1 MPNWCQN
8 VIYVNHEDFQT
19 MESTLKALKEGR
31 LCDHITPMPD
41 VLKDIHSGY
50 CKINGEEHR
59 VWRVDAPRDADW
71 KTQMDAESIPIP
83 IKEQRKIIQ
92 KHGHIV
98 PMDWTRDNWGMKWD
112 IQEVSYHGFGE
123 VSIGSILNT
132 CKDLGLHC
140 FKFDT
145 PWCPP
150 IPIFQKMHKLG
161 YVLFAE
167 YIEYGCGYCG
177 QFMEGEDHYVNE
189 IPEDWSAH
197 EYLRDEYA

>member
-8 VIYVNHEDFQT
+8 VIYVNHENFQT

-41 VLKDIHSGY
+41 VLKDIHSGFTI
-50 CKINGEEHR
+50 INGEEHR
-59 VWRVDAPRDADW
+59 VWRVNAPRDADW
-71 KTQMDAESIPIP
+71 ETKMDADNIPIP
-83 IKEQRKIIQ
+83 QKEQREIIQ
-92 KHGHIV
+92 KYGHVV

-112 IQEVSYHGFGE
+112 ISQISYHGFGE
-123 VSIGSILNT
+123 ISIGSILNT
-132 CKDLGLHC
+132 CKDFGLHC

-150 IPIFQKMHKLG
+150 LPIFYKMHKLG

-167 YIEYGCGYCG
+167 YIEYGCGFCG

>member
-8 VIYVNHEDFQT
+8 VIYVNHENFQT
-19 MESTLKALKEGR
+19 MESTLNALKEGR

-50 CKINGEEHR
+50 CTINGEEHR
-59 VWRVDAPRDADW
+59 VWRTKAPRDADW
-71 KTQMDAESIPIP
+71 KAQLDAESIPIP
-83 IKEQRKIIQ
+83 IEEQREIIQ
-92 KHGHIV
+92 KHGHIK

-112 IQEVSYHGFGE
+112 ISQISYHGFGTQS
-123 VSIGSILNT
+123 VHIAMMH
-132 CKDLGLHC
+132 HC

-150 IPIFQKMHKLG
+150 IPILKKMHKLG

-167 YIEYGCGYCG
+167 YIEYGFGFCG
-177 QFMEGEDHYVNE
+177 QFIEGEDQYVDE
-189 IPEDWSAH
+189 IPEDWSVN